1 MVWHRRSTS
10 QGSERSGN
18 SSVAPTLAHKERL
31 HCSPRHGGRVGRRR
45 GPVGRIR
52 ARPRRGGFGFAR
64 SAGTAGPADAPGHGH
79 GGSSN
84 GGGGPRHKWWCWYW
98 WHPHA
103 PIGTGGG
110 GGGSGI
116 AAGGSRRNAPY
127 ELPRWAKQFHHV
139 PNTTTS
145 NSAHTRAPAIVASA
159 AGGGKPTAKSS
170 KDAPTA
176 EEAYQLSIAAD
187 EDFYLR
193 CKAYALASDTVDRA
207 LVQAWGDTIG
217 TDDDDGGSTN
227 GVIVGG
233 ALVRDLEAF
242 FGRYRPQLVDDEEN
256 DDSGAG
262 AVGDTGAGAGISSRA
277 IESAAKRRR
286 LDDGS
291 SAADASTCTSLS
303 GGDDK
308 AAIDIISKQAA
319 EFLQP
324 TARDPTIL
332 PLALLSVGP
341 SILDRVELVKLVS
354 SGLSASKSN
363 VNAPNDH
370 TTASNNKAAVC
381 VLRGG
386 PYRNSNTGRSFH
398 GQLLRD
404 IVSQCIAQETHRSQ
418 YLHLLAGGGTAGR
431 TSGKSRFKHV
441 SYTERLVEWAS
452 LTEEFHSIVVVL
464 EDPEALP
471 HRTYDAF
478 MATITSLRAC
488 HGVPIGLVLASIDH
502 VGGSTAALSR
512 SSLDGLVGIDVRSFA
527 VPPSDVVLDR
537 LMNKFFI
544 SSDESINLAVILGAP
559 LLRGIKASFVDNNR
573 SVVEAAM
580 QIKLALAHHFVQ
592 KGSFLAMAQIP
603 AFTSSEWQRI
613 AWFCVDK
620 FARSFIMSSSSRDS
634 DMTFSSCASK
644 IRTMI
649 WRKRMFLVVNAWIK
663 HAQDL
668 LPTMAGKKKSDLM
681 IDFGLIEGRASQ
693 SESFDELF
701 EALSEFI
708 RKLPV
713 KDVKALLLRWKEEME
728 QHEASFLAAD
738 EAFRLVYEYVNESG
752 GDIIWK
758 LMKDDLNSF
767 ILLFDRLET
776 KENEPKDDKDK
787 MDMTD
792 EPGDSNGGAD
802 ETEVVDVG
810 RELRESLIYSFD
822 VKCRMLKDLNMPFSS
837 ETVREDSEAVI
848 KSGTSA
854 LIPQVR
860 RGTARALA
868 FPPPLPS
875 RETSI
880 THDPVIVFQALTTRV
895 VDIEE
900 WYKAFAEEVNQ
911 YKSSGR
917 GDILWQ
923 RFIFAVHQLEMCGLV
938 CRSRRRGGNAFEKT
952 GMVWA
957 SGS

>member
-1 MVWHRRSTS
+1 MADASAVAVALSAECEHDADDGDSNANAPPARRVQPTRRATATAAAAAAHATDN
-10 QGSERSGN
+10 GAGGTRTLRSG
-18 SSVAPTLAHKERL
+18 
-31 HCSPRHGGRVGRRR
+31 RV
-45 GPVGRIR
+45 
-52 ARPRRGGFGFAR
+52 
-64 SAGTAGPADAPGHGH
+64 
-79 GGSSN
+79 
-84 GGGGPRHKWWCWYW
+84 
-98 WHPHA
+98 
-103 PIGTGGG
+103 GGG
-110 GGGSGI
+110 GGLDI
-116 AAGGSRRNAPY
+116 VGGNRRNAPY
-127 ELPRWAKQFHHV
+127 ELPRWAKQFQHV
-139 PNTTTS
+139 PNTTSS
-145 NSAHTRAPAIVASA
+145 NSAHTRAPAIAASA

-418 YLHLLAGGGTAGR
+418 YLHLLDGAVTGAGR
-431 TSGKSRFKHV
+431 TIGNKSRFKHV

-620 FARSFIMSSSSRDS
+620 FARSFIMSSSSRNS
-634 DMTFSSCASK
+634 DMTSSSCASK

-649 WRKRMFLVVNAWIK
+649 WRKRMFLVVNVWIK
-663 HAQDL
+663 LAQDL
-668 LPTMAGKKKSDLM
+668 LPTMAGKKKSDLL

-822 VKCRMLKDLNMPFSS
+822 VECRMLKDLNMPFSS

-952 GMVWA
+952 VMVWA

>member
-1 MVWHRRSTS
+1 MADVSA
-10 QGSERSGN
+10 
-18 SSVAPTLAHKERL
+18 VAAAL
-31 HCSPRHGGRVGRRR
+31 
-45 GPVGRIR
+45 
-52 ARPRRGGFGFAR
+52 
-64 SAGTAGPADAPGHGH
+64 SAEYDREHGH
-79 GGSSN
+79 GEEDSDSPDRPARRVQPTRRATATAAAGAAAHATN
-84 GGGGPRHKWWCWYW
+84 GG
-98 WHPHA
+98 
-103 PIGTGGG
+103 IGTGGTRTLRSGRVG
-110 GGGSGI
+110 GGAS
-116 AAGGSRRNAPY
+116 AFAGGSKRNAPY
-127 ELPRWAKQFHHV
+127 ELPRWAKQFQHV
-139 PNTTTS
+139 PTNTT
-145 NSAHTRAPAIVASA
+145 PASA
-159 AGGGKPTAKSS
+159 AGKPTAQSS

-176 EEAYQLSIAAD
+176 EEAYQLSLAAD

-193 CKAYALASDTVDRA
+193 CKAYALAADTVDRA

-217 TDDDDGGSTN
+217 TDGDGGDDDSGGGTAN
-227 GVIVGG
+227 GDIVGG

-242 FGRYRPQLVDDEEN
+242 FGRYRPQWVDDEEN
-256 DDSGAG
+256 CDDSG
-262 AVGDTGAGAGISSRA
+262 VGVSSRA

-286 LDDGS
+286 LDGGS
-291 SAADASTCTSLS
+291 SASPD

-308 AAIDIISKQAA
+308 AAIDIIAKQAA

-354 SGLSASKSN
+354 SGLSASESAT
-363 VNAPNDH
+363 NAPNDH
-370 TTASNNKAAVC
+370 TTASNNKAAIC

-404 IVSQCIAQETHRSQ
+404 IVSQCIAQESHRSQ
-418 YLHLLAGGGTAGR
+418 YLHLLDGAGTGGGGGGTAGR

-452 LTEEFHSIVVVL
+452 LTEEFHSIIVVL

-478 MATITSLRAC
+478 MATMTSLRAC

-527 VPPSDVVLDR
+527 VPPSDVVLDS

-559 LLRGIKASFVDNNR
+559 LLRDIKASFVDNNR

-580 QIKLALAHHFVQ
+580 RIKLALAHHFVQ
-592 KGSFLAMAQIP
+592 KGSFLVMAQIP

-620 FARSFIMSSSSRDS
+620 CARSFIMSSSSRDS
-634 DMTFSSCASK
+634 DMTSSSCASK

-663 HAQDL
+663 LAQDL
-668 LPTMAGKKKSDLM
+668 LPTMGKKKSDLM
-681 IDFGLIEGRASQ
+681 IDFSLIEGRASRSQ
-693 SESFDELF
+693 SFYELF

-728 QHEASFLAAD
+728 QHEASFVAAD

-767 ILLFDRLET
+767 ILLFDQQET
-776 KENEPKDDKDK
+776 KENEPKDDKGK

-792 EPGDSNGGAD
+792 APGDSNSGAD
-802 ETEVVDVG
+802 ETEAVDVG

-848 KSGTSA
+848 KSGTGA

-911 YKSSGR
+911 YKPSGR
-917 GDILWQ
+917 SDILWQ

-952 GMVWA
+952 VMVWA